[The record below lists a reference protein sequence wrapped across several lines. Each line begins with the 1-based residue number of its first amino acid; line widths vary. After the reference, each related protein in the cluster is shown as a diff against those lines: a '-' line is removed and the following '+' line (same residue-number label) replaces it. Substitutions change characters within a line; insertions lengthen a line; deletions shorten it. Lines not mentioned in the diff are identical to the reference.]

1 MLTSSGCFV
10 FGDFN
15 TVLSPTVDRRGGAPC
30 ARADG
35 VSRDLRSA
43 LAAGDFVDVYSRFFP
58 STPCFTYVTYSC
70 RIDLVLVP
78 SSVIFSTVYRRC
90 SLSPIRSFF
99 RTYASEIG

>member
-1 MLTSSGCFV
+1 M

-43 LAAGDFVDVYSRFFP
+43 LAAGDFVDVYRRFFP
-58 STPCFTYVTYSC
+58 P
-70 RIDLVLVP
+70 LPVLLGASGTVRTVVVSISFLCP
-78 SSVIFSTVYRRC
+78 RLIFHYTVC
-90 SLSPIRSFF
+90 
-99 RTYASEIG
+99 